1 MQDILTQTI
10 TENIQRLYNQ
20 VGYLP
25 SSLKEPSLQTSLT
38 KLFDLLDD
46 FSTFSD
52 NMTQTFTST
61 SYNQLIEHFRY
72 QINHVQDHIENIH
85 INIAYDQIN
94 LEEHI
99 VELAVTSQLRDIEV
113 LEKELTKLQHEKYL
127 LDVLSNISA
136 LLVFQRAGSFT
147 FFERKFTSNLYDTL
161 DYLYCVKLSS
171 ILLNC
176 LYENRVLH
184 PWLYRQLKAQSKE
197 SKRKADMMMRDCKE
211 IYNTFISKGL
221 RDIYREILPTYI

>member
-38 KLFDLLDD
+38 KLFDLFND

-61 SYNQLIEHFRY
+61 SFNQLTEHFRY
-72 QINHVQDHIENIH
+72 QINQVQDHIENIH

-99 VELAVTSQLRDIEV
+99 VELAVTSQLQDIEV
-113 LEKELTKLQHEKYL
+113 LEKELEKLQHEKYL
-127 LDVLSNISA
+127 LDVLSNMGA
-136 LLVFQRAGSFT
+136 MLVFQRPGSFT

-171 ILLNC
+171 TILHC

-184 PWLYRQLKAQSKE
+184 PWLYRQLKAQGKE
-197 SKRKADMMMRDCKE
+197 SKRKAEIMMKDCKKV
-211 IYNTFISKGL
+211 YAQFCAAGL